1 MGIVA
6 LCVTIVIGD
15 LLERRH
21 IYRIPEAA
29 VGLAVGALCAA
40 IAALTHNPEMLHDQA
55 FDDQFFMVWLL
66 PLTLILTLS
75 RTLTLTLTLSLTL
88 TRCGCCRRLSSQQAS
103 T

>member
-21 IYRIPEAA
+21 IYLIPEAA

-40 IAALTHNPEMLHDQA
+40 IAALTDNPEMLHDQA

-66 PLTLILTLS
+66 PLPLTLTLS
-75 RTLTLTLTLSLTL
+75 RTLTLTLTLTQTL